1 MRVPVTIQA
10 KLEAIELFS
19 ELSKKELTSV
29 SRLMTNVSIRAGK
42 DLMVEGDVGR
52 EFLVIIEGEATVR
65 KEGRVLARVGPGD
78 FLGELAVIA
87 GVPRTATVT
96 ADTDMSVSVLNRRE
110 FAGLLDEQ
118 PRIARK
124 VLVGTVK
131 RLHSLEPGLGS

>member
-1 MRVPVTIQA
+1 MTID

-19 ELSKKELTSV
+19 ELSKKELKTV
-29 SRLMTNVSIRAGK
+29 SSLMTRTTIKAGK
-42 DLMVEGDVGR
+42 DLMIEGTPGR

-65 KEGRVLARVGPGD
+65 RSGRVLAKVGPGD

-96 ADTDMSVSVLNRRE
+96 ADTEMTVEVLNRRE
-110 FAGLLDEQ
+110 FAGLLDQQ
-118 PRIARK
+118 PKIAKK

-131 RLHSLEPGLGS
+131 RLHALEPGLGS

>member
-1 MRVPVTIQA
+1 MTIDD
-10 KLEAIELFS
+10 KLETIELFG
-19 ELSKKELTSV
+19 ELSKKELRSV
-29 SRLMTNVSIRAGK
+29 SRLMTTVPIHAGK
-42 DLMVEGDVGR
+42 ELMVEGEIGQ

-65 KEGRVLARVGPGD
+65 RQGRVLARVGPGD

-96 ADTDMSVSVLNRRE
+96 ADTTMSVSVLNRRE